1 MDWIVLL
8 PPFVAIGLALGRV
21 RCTCLSW
28 QVWGWHHHSLSG
40 GHPVGGLRVLVDVVV
55 DVFDDAANARI
66 VLFSLLVGGLIAL
79 VQVSGGVRAFTVWA
93 QARGWGRS
101 RRSVELMAWMVGMAI
116 FVESSITSLTVGTLS
131 RPFFDRLKLPRE
143 NLHIIAM
150 QQAHPCA
157 CRSRST
163 GGAPSFSGCWSR
175 RVSRKEPSSL
185 LVHSLLYNFFSLFA
199 IVFAL
204 FLALSGWSFGAM
216 RRAELRAGGNG
227 SCNSAWVQSDDLR
240 RDCGRGAA
248 TPRSGACR
256 GLCWAYRRH
265 DRDDLFGSICHGQ
278 RKPYARKW
286 INRSTLGCGDGHRD
300 RCAALCRSEAAE
312 GWAAAADAHG
322 VFRLRG

>member
-1 MDWIVLL
+1 MYLSLL
-8 PPFVAIGLALGRV
+8 AGLWVG
-21 RCTCLSW
+21 TTI
-28 QVWGWHHHSLSG
+28 LSG

-55 DVFDDAANARI
+55 DVFADAANARI

-143 NLHIIAM
+143 KLAYYCDATSAPVCMSIPLN
-150 QQAHPCA
+150 
-157 CRSRST
+157 
-163 GGAPSFSGCWSR
+163 GWGAFVLGLL
-175 RVSRKEPSSL
+175 VAQGITEGAVSL

-216 RRAELRAGGNG
+216 RRAELR
-227 SCNSAWVQSDDLR
+227 R
-240 RDCGRGAA
+240 RKRE
-248 TPRSGACR
+248 
-256 GLCWAYRRH
+256 L
-265 DRDDLFGSICHGQ
+265 
-278 RKPYARKW
+278 
-286 INRSTLGCGDGHRD
+286 
-300 RCAALCRSEAAE
+300 
-312 GWAAAADAHG
+312 
-322 VFRLRG
+322 